1 MAGIYIHIPFCK
13 TRCSYCDFY
22 SSTQEEWMD
31 RYVNAVCREL
41 IHRKNE
47 LPDATI
53 ETIYFG
59 GGTPSQLALSDFEQ
73 IFDTIHTHYRVIP
86 NAEITLEA
94 NPDDLSIEYIGGLA
108 RLPFNRI
115 SIGIQSFID
124 RELQMLNRR
133 HSAQQAIDAVNAC
146 NRLGFNNI
154 SIDLMYGLPGQTLA
168 DWEYNLD
175 QAFNLPVQ
183 HISAYHL
190 TYEKGTKLFFLLQS
204 NKIKETDENLSLA
217 MFALLR
223 IKVKEH
229 QFIPYE
235 ISNFSREGYISRHN
249 SSYWKGI
256 PYLGIGASA
265 HSYDGKNRAWNP
277 LDLKHYIKEAE
288 SGNFNPETEAS
299 TPQSR
304 YNDLIITSLRT
315 SWGLNLIELKARFGD
330 EFLNFCLKEA
340 QTFLEKG
347 WLIHTGDQLIISESG
362 LFMSD
367 AIMSELLSVD

>member
-22 SSTQEEWMD
+22 SSTSEEWMT
-31 RYVNAVCREL
+31 RYVNAVCKEL
-41 IHRKNE
+41 SHRKNE
-47 LPDATI
+47 LQDATI

-59 GGTPSQLALSDFEQ
+59 GGTPSQLTLSDFEQ
-73 IFDTIHTHYRVIP
+73 IFNTIFSNYRVTP
-86 NAEITLEA
+86 DAEITLEA
-94 NPDDLSIEYIGGLA
+94 NPDDLSIQYIGGLIQ
-108 RLPFNRI
+108 LPFNRI

-124 RELQMLNRR
+124 RELQILNRR
-133 HSAQQAIDAVNAC
+133 HSAQQAIDAVNTC

-168 DWEYNLD
+168 DWEYNLT
-175 QAFNLPVQ
+175 QAFKLPVQ

-204 NKIKETDENLSLA
+204 NKIKETDEDLSLK
-217 MFALLR
+217 MFSLLR
-223 IKVKEH
+223 KKTTEH
-229 QFIPYE
+229 RFIQYE
-235 ISNFSREGYISRHN
+235 ISNFSLEGYISKHN

-265 HSYDGKNRAWNP
+265 HSFDGKDRSWNP
-277 LDLKHYIKEAE
+277 SDLKNYILEAE
-288 SGNFNPETEAS
+288 AGNFNPEAEPS
-299 TPQSR
+299 TPDSR

-315 SWGLNLIELKARFGD
+315 SWGLNLAELKNRFG
-330 EFLNFCLKEA
+330 EEYLNFCLKEA
-340 QTFLEKG
+340 QTFLNKG
-347 WLIHTGDQLIISESG
+347 WLVRSENQLIISDSG

-367 AIMSELLSVD
+367 TIMSELIKID